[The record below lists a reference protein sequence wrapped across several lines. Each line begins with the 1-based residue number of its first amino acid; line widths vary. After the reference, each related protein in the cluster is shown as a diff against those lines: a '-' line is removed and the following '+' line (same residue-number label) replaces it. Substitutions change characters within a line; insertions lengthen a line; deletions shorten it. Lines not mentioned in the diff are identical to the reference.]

1 MRQSIVQAGGAPAG
15 GAPGRAPSSRTAVGP
30 IAVGA
35 ACAVGSLVCA
45 PAAGADLAPGFYLY
59 RSVMAN
65 GVVTD
70 TRMRVDSCGPGCLSL
85 FNLDANTDQG
95 QARLQ
100 GGQFVLDQWV
110 PGGATCADGRPVD
123 VVARY
128 TFNPDGTNG
137 VYTLN
142 GPNPCG
148 AGPVGVTTFTFIPV

>member
-1 MRQSIVQAGGAPAG
+1 MRCSIIA
-15 GAPGRAPSSRTAVGP
+15 AVGL
-30 IAVGA
+30 A
-35 ACAVGSLVCA
+35 AGSLTVAA
-45 PAAGADLAPGFYLY
+45 PAGADLAPGVYLY

-70 TRMRVDSCGPGCLSL
+70 TRMRIDGCGPGCLSL

-95 QARLQ
+95 QARIQ
-100 GGQFVLDQWV
+100 GGQFVLDQFV

-123 VVARY
+123 VLARY

-148 AGPVGVTTFTFIPV
+148 GGPVGVTTFTFIPA